1 MGQVVRG
8 PWKSPTA
15 KEKLEREI
23 AVLREL
29 IEAYKAERAKEKGGA
44 VKMPRPLLTSAASI
58 PYRHLSGETRRSG
71 HRREAR

>member
-8 PWKSPTA
+8 PWRSPSA

-29 IEAYKAERAKEKGGA
+29 IEAYKAEQARQKGGA
-44 VKMPRPLLTSAASI
+44 
-58 PYRHLSGETRRSG
+58 
-71 HRREAR
+71 

>member
-8 PWKSPTA
+8 PWRSPST

-29 IEAYKAERAKEKGGA
+29 IEAYKAERAKQKGDA
-44 VKMPRPLLTSAASI
+44 
-58 PYRHLSGETRRSG
+58 
-71 HRREAR
+71 